1 MPQRRTL
8 HLTDE
13 QRRTLV
19 DYRDHDR
26 RPYLRERCAALLKI
40 ADGYSP
46 HWVSQQGLLKKR
58 APDTVY
64 NWMNV
69 YQNEGVVGLTAYQQG
84 GSRRGSL

>member
-46 HWVSQQGLLKKR
+46 HWVSQQGLLKQR

-64 NWMNV
+64 SRVVAV
-69 YQNEGVVGLTAYQQG
+69 YGPSYFMTSLSHEENEC
-84 GSRRGSL
+84 